1 MADRSTK
8 VVYVALIGNVLVAV
22 AKFGAAFLSGS
33 SAMLTEAIHS
43 SADTINQVLLFIG
56 TWRSRTRADASHAFG
71 YGMEVY
77 FWTFVVAVIVLLA
90 GGVVS
95 IWQGVNQIASP
106 EAIRSPLVSVGVLVL
121 SALFEGSSLA
131 VGYREYKR
139 LVRGRKIHGHAV
151 SMWRFI
157 KLSKDP
163 NLYESLLEDSAAL
176 IGIGLAAVGVLAN
189 VYLHA
194 LWADGAASIAIGLL
208 LIADSFVIAQ
218 ATRSLIAGESVAPPV
233 LADIRRQLKEDPRLP
248 SISEIK
254 TLHLGPRM
262 IIVTLT
268 IARESTESKIDV
280 EQRLR
285 ETADRVRS
293 VDPRIKFVYFGFE

>member
-151 SMWRFI
+151 GMWRFI

-189 VYLHA
+189 VYLHV

-218 ATRSLIAGESVAPPV
+218 ATRSLIAGESVAPLV
-233 LADIRRQLKEDPRLP
+233 LADIRRQLKGDPRLP

-268 IARESTESKIDV
+268 VARESTESKIDV